1 MAKFQN
7 GACDLFQ
14 PSVMKTALET
24 VLDTDADTRF
34 VIITDSDAK
43 LPNKN
48 IPNITIINVGDIS
61 LYRND
66 VINLIELQRE
76 CTSLDLCFQSR
87 IKK

>member
-1 MAKFQN
+1 MIKSAVK
-7 GACDLFQ
+7 
-14 PSVMKTALET
+14 ET
-24 VLDTDADTRF
+24 LNTDADTRF

-43 LPNKN
+43 LPEQS
-48 IPNITIINVGDIS
+48 IPNTTIINVGDEI
-61 LYRND
+61 LDGND